1 MAVVGSGPRRAL
13 RVEASA
19 ALAVGGG
26 VAIFVSLFL
35 PWYDPDITAWTAFEV
50 LDLVL
55 AAIAIASV
63 VGAAGEVGL
72 IGGVEGR
79 QLPLLGAAAV
89 VIVVAA
95 LINHPPLAL
104 GHPPKA
110 GIWLA
115 FGGSLVLLTG
125 GLLRV
130 ARISLAVTFDLPD
143 GERRVTPPAPVPPDA
158 ERPSPPV
165 TPDAERRAR
174 RAPAPPDASTEPLP
188 RRPEP

>member
-1 MAVVGSGPRRAL
+1 MAVVGSGPRRSL
-13 RVEASA
+13 RIEASA
-19 ALAVGGG
+19 ALAAVGGL
-26 VAIFVSLFL
+26 AIFVSLFL

-55 AAIAIASV
+55 AGIAIASV

-72 IGGVEGR
+72 VGIAPAR

-104 GHPPKA
+104 GHPPKV

-130 ARISLAVTFDLPD
+130 ARVSLAVTFDLPD
-143 GERRVTPPAPVPPDA
+143 AEPRVTPPP
-158 ERPSPPV
+158 
-165 TPDAERRAR
+165 
-174 RAPAPPDASTEPLP
+174 PAPPEASTEPLP